1 MPLSPYTPVRSDHRM
16 IRKVIGT
23 MYGTKMV
30 TKPSEYDQVSR
41 VFVKAGGSW
50 EKLFRGSPDDLQLLH
65 KVIKIAVKKGYLTK
79 KEPWLVGEPVE

>member
-50 EKLFRGSPDDLQLLH
+50 ESLFRGSPDDLQLLH